1 MANSIPAQ
9 TLEALAAEIGQAAYI
24 DVAKWHLYL
33 SDAKLHTTVA
43 QQVYPLLLEDDLTSA
58 SLARVLAAIPVAIGG
73 GQRTIPL
80 VELLPERCQRDLINA
95 LEDFKD
101 QL

>member
-9 TLEALAAEIGQAAYI
+9 TLEALAADIGQAAYI

-33 SDAKLHTTVA
+33 NDAKLHTTVA
-43 QQVYPLLLEDDLTSA
+43 EQVYPLLVDDELTSD
-58 SLARVLAAIPVAIGG
+58 SLARLLAAIPVAIGG
-73 GQRTIPL
+73 GQRTVPL
-80 VELLPERCQRDLINA
+80 VELVPERCQRDLMNA